1 VTTLPAA
8 NEPAPLDEHNR
19 AFWLEPSLL
28 PALVVAWR
36 VLRAGSARAASMLAL
51 AGFRQ
56 RNIPDHDKCRVN
68 AQAPDHL
75 AVLLWAEPDQ
85 CRAQAHL
92 NLAVSDADHH
102 LERHGTADAAVQA
115 VSRKLGGAVLLGCA
129 KSSPADDS
137 VVYPVLSDDVVAT
150 LRRYGT
156 VREATAG
163 QVLYS
168 PADDRYDLI
177 LVLSGGLEVAYRSHG
192 RNVLLAQPGPG
203 QFAGELNLLTGQR
216 PFVTVRVR
224 ASGLVIAVAPG
235 QLRELLAREGSWP
248 MS

>member
-1 VTTLPAA
+1 MFCVRCGNQAAPLSQPPSPQWPPCPPPCRPSLPHRRPDRDIGWPNRERPATVTTLPAA

-85 CRAQAHL
+85 RQDQAHL

-102 LERHGTADAAVQA
+102 LERRGTADAAVQA
-115 VSRKLGGAVLLGCA
+115 VSRMLGGAVLLGCA
-129 KSSPADDS
+129 MSSPADDS
-137 VVYPVLSDDVVAT
+137 VVYPAFVPGALSSSLAAAIRLGR
-150 LRRYGT
+150 LR
-156 VREATAG
+156 
-163 QVLYS
+163 S
-168 PADDRYDLI
+168 I
-177 LVLSGGLEVAYRSHG
+177 W
-192 RNVLLAQPGPG
+192 PGD
-203 QFAGELNLLTGQR
+203 A
-216 PFVTVRVR
+216 
-224 ASGLVIAVAPG
+224 
-235 QLRELLAREGSWP
+235 P
-248 MS
+248 MSPSSSGTTLSRHRCRST